1 MAEIQSIEDGIV
13 LMIDQ
18 NRETFMTLTEEV
30 VIGKTIIES
39 DVVLKS
45 ATLPEVGAEIVIH
58 ILPAQ
63 DVSWRWIKTSVKG
76 VMKNW

>member
-30 VIGKTIIES
+30 IGKTIIES

-45 ATLPEVGAEIVIH
+45 ATVPEVGAEIVIH

-63 DVSWRWIKTSVKG
+63 DVS
-76 VMKNW
+76 